1 MTATN
6 LTGGTISA
14 VLTDAAKNTAI
25 ITGNATDVTLALDMS
40 NASRDEVTLYKITNG
55 TGFTFADYAT
65 NRYAVSGT
73 SFDLADASSIGALS
87 GWNGGDL
94 YILRLATAGE
104 AAVEDLEKPVFLF
117 LWRNKTRLKYWIWR
131 KAS

>member
-1 MTATN
+1 M
-6 LTGGTISA
+6 
-14 VLTDAAKNTAI
+14 TDAAKNTAI

-55 TGFTFADYAT
+55 TGFMFANYAT

-104 AAVEDLEKPVFLF
+104 AAVEDLEKPAFLF
-117 LWRNKTRLKYWIWR
+117 LWRNKTRLKRWIWR